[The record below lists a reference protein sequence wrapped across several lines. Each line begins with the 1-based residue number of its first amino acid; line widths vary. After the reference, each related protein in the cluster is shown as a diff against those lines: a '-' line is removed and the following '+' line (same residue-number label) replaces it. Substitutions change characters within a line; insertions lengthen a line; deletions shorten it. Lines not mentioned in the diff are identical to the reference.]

1 MFPRDPEAHHQR
13 RKLMSRGFS
22 QGALMEF
29 EPQISKKIQTL
40 LDQWAKIAATGSE
53 FDAYFWARMFAF
65 DVICEYTHLIL
76 HTLSAK
82 VMWPSL

>member
-1 MFPRDPEAHHQR
+1 
-13 RKLMSRGFS
+13 MSRGFS

-65 DVICEYTHLIL
+65 DVICE
-76 HTLSAK
+76 
-82 VMWPSL
+82 